1 MIILLYSM
9 ISILCIMLEVVNNL
23 ILIKKLADRG
33 YRYDKFRIFNFKIFL
48 LIPIFN
54 IIAVI
59 TRIILF
65 NVNLKRFV
73 SKNIIPMTKA
83 EKELYKKNI
92 SIKMAIKLNRQVN
105 LFPNMVLVYTE
116 NDHENIIYFIDDED
130 RYIITSV
137 KGPISK
143 FSRRSQYHTLKKQLN
158 DIDAIAN
165 SKKEIQK
172 EELLTFSKNS
182 MFYGYNI

>member
-1 MIILLYSM
+1 MIFILSIILEF
-9 ISILCIMLEVVNNL
+9 INNL
-23 ILIKKLADRG
+23 IFITRLANRG
-33 YRYDKFRIFNFKIFL
+33 YRYDKFKIFHFNIFL
-48 LIPIFN
+48 LIHIPIFN
-54 IIAVI
+54 IVLVMF
-59 TRIILF
+59 RIVLF
-65 NVNLKRFV
+65 NFNNKIFV

-83 EKELYKKNI
+83 EKKLYGNDH
-92 SIKMAIKLNRQVN
+92 SIKMAIKLNKQVN
-105 LFPNMVLVYTE
+105 LHPNMVLVYTE
-116 NDHENIIYFIDDED
+116 NNHENIIYFIDDDD

-143 FSRRSQYHTLKKQLN
+143 LSRRSQYHTLKKQLN
-158 DIDAIAN
+158 DIDTIAN